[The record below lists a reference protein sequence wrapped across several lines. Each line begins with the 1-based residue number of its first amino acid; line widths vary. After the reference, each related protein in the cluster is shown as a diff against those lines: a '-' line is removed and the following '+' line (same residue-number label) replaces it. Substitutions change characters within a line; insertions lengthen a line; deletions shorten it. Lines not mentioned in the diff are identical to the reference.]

1 MDKFSPET
9 YRGMAS
15 HTVDELAGAA
25 DAGSGFSIEGSEA
38 AGVGVWRFVDD
49 STSKGALWREGGESI
64 CGLLVEAAAE
74 SVPFLGCECGCG
86 LRDGNLEFTLGEEDP
101 YPL

>member
-1 MDKFSPET
+1 MT
-9 YRGMAS
+9 S

-25 DAGSGFSIEGSEA
+25 DAGSGFRIEGSEA
-38 AGVGVWRFVDD
+38 AGVGVWRFADNA
-49 STSKGALWREGGESI
+49 SEGALWREGGESI
-64 CGLLVEAAAE
+64 CGLLVEAAME
-74 SVPFLGCECGCG
+74 SVPFLGCECGCV